1 MCRQLISGYIVIII
15 LRKQLVPGL
24 PFDRRH
30 NRFNASRSKGIVR
43 ILIGKS
49 MGEKDVLNDGKK
61 LLFIS
66 IIATKTRIV
75 KLPIKET
82 DFLKVRM
89 KVTEMT

>member
-1 MCRQLISGYIVIII
+1 
-15 LRKQLVPGL
+15 
-24 PFDRRH
+24 
-30 NRFNASRSKGIVR
+30 
-43 ILIGKS
+43 